1 MPQPE
6 LERDPLAAL
15 EHVVAVLRG
24 ESASSGRG
32 LVLVTDCPHLAVAA
46 ASILLASATA
56 RAWVLVH
63 LDTPADGARAAS
75 TARGLLRCSSRMR
88 PGAAYSVARAS
99 CSFVDELMHPGPVVG
114 HLDWRA
120 GLAERVDDGTTL
132 LVNGDNWR
140 HAPGGCGSGHGL
152 YPAVA
157 CVAALEAA
165 LAEQDGLQATQVLA
179 VPGGIAAAFEL
190 VCAAFSLTDGHALL
204 VGPAYFGIER
214 TLATR
219 GILPR
224 LVPPSASGQLARDVV
239 ARVGPS
245 TRMVVLTHPA
255 LYTCD
260 DMSEVL
266 AELTQTMQQYA
277 ILVVDECYTAYAQQ
291 ASSVRHVL
299 TASVTVVGL
308 RGLSK
313 AHGLAAL
320 RLAYTVSNSR
330 TARRLRAAACYK
342 TCAEPVAREALRHL
356 RARPVIG
363 EVRAQCA
370 IRDAIVAA
378 LREKSVL
385 ATGAGPY
392 VLVAS
397 RTPAGFADMV
407 RGLERAGIR
416 VSLDAAPLVVYQ
428 PATEAWNARFCRAV
442 QSV

>member
-75 TARGLLRCSSRMR
+75 TARGLLRCSSRMK

-330 TARRLRAAACYK
+330 TARRLRAEAGYDLRRASGQRSSA
-342 TCAEPVAREALRHL
+342 TSAREARDRRGAGAVRHSRRDRRCAAREERSCDRGGPI
-356 RARPVIG
+356 RARG
-363 EVRAQCA
+363 LANAR
-370 IRDAIVAA
+370 R
-378 LREKSVL
+378 LRRHGPW
-385 ATGAGPY
+385 TGARGDPGQ
-392 VLVAS
+392 S
-397 RTPAGFADMV
+397 RRRPP
-407 RGLERAGIR
+407 RR
-416 VSLDAAPLVVYQ
+416 VSTCD
-428 PATEAWNARFCRAV
+428 R
-442 QSV
+442 SVERTLL